1 VVVRLLS
8 FVIFLL
14 LACAPAR
21 AADAVHPDVVSA
33 LEKWSLPVPST
44 AVIIVC
50 HGYGCLY
57 RTEVGLSRA
66 DHAKFAQLLAGSP
79 TPEAERKAIGH
90 LEAWYEKRVAPH
102 SGTAH
107 AKARAGGGLNV
118 GGDPSQFDCID
129 TTANT
134 TALLIVLSKLGLLKH
149 HTVSTPI
156 SRMLTGGGPHFT
168 AVIQQKGTD
177 RRYTVDPWPHDNG
190 QYPDIMDVEKW
201 LDGG

>member
-1 VVVRLLS
+1 MYVRLL
-8 FVIFLL
+8 VLFLFL
-14 LACAPAR
+14 TFTLGAVR
-21 AADAVHPDVVSA
+21 AADPIHPDVVAA

-44 AVIIVC
+44 GVIIVC

-57 RTEVGLSRA
+57 RTEVGLSKG
-66 DHAKFAQLLAGSP
+66 DHAKFAQLLGGSP

-107 AKARAGGGLNV
+107 AKARSGGGFNV

-168 AVIQQKGTD
+168 AVIQEKAGK
-177 RRYTVDPWPHDNG
+177 RKFTVDPWPHDNG
-190 QYPDIMDVEKW
+190 QYPDIMDTEKW
-201 LDGG
+201 LAGG